1 MKTLISS
8 LFGILV
14 FNGCAS
20 TTAQFTTAT
29 SADGVAWPFCGEVID
44 SNVLSTKASFLFCG
58 NDSIVVAKEQAAWI
72 ALHPTYQAQPVKPT
86 QK

>member
-8 LFGILV
+8 LFALLV
-14 FNGCAS
+14 VTACAS
-20 TTAQFTTAT
+20 TTAQFTSAT
-29 SADGVAWPFCGEVID
+29 SADGVVWPFCGEVID
-44 SNVLSTKASFLFCG
+44 TNLVSTKFSLLFCG

-72 ALHPTYQAQPVKPT
+72 AQHPTYQAQPVKPA